1 MKALRL
7 AGVIRESIVD
17 GPGIRLGIFAQVC
30 PHKCP
35 GCHNPATHDPEGGYD
50 SDPQQ
55 ILEAI
60 RENPILQGVTFSGGD
75 PFLQA
80 DGFAQLAREIHA
92 LGLSVITY
100 TGYTMEQL
108 LAGID
113 EHPGWRKLLEETDTL
128 IDGPFLLSEK
138 SMLLPFRGSRNQR
151 VLDPRASLAAGKPVE
166 KDFSI

>member
-1 MKALRL
+1 
-7 AGVIRESIVD
+7 
-17 GPGIRLGIFAQVC
+17 
-30 PHKCP
+30 
-35 GCHNPATHDPEGGYD
+35 
-50 SDPQQ
+50 
-55 ILEAI
+55 
-60 RENPILQGVTFSGGD
+60 
-75 PFLQA
+75 
-80 DGFAQLAREIHA
+80 
-92 LGLSVITY
+92 
-100 TGYTMEQL
+100 MEQL